1 MAIAVKAGKVYGLRK
16 MSNIDNIK
24 NYTVIDLE
32 MTGLSAKNDKII
44 EIGAARVRGG
54 EIVDTVSTLVNP
66 KQHIPQRVQELTG
79 ITDSDVENAADMDEA
94 VDNLLNFIGD
104 DIILGQNVTF
114 DYSFLKKAAVNNNL
128 VFPSAG
134 FDKLKMARR
143 ILPEL
148 EHKKLDY
155 LSEYLKV
162 DPGNSHRALDD
173 ALSAS
178 GIYWKMYTIKPDD
191 SGFEIPSELVYSVKK
206 DSPITQAQ
214 RNYLTALVVKHN
226 VKLDIPIDEMT
237 KSIDSRNID
246 KILSEY
252 GK

>member
-1 MAIAVKAGKVYGLRK
+1 MIDSYIAL
-16 MSNIDNIK
+16 
-24 NYTVIDLE
+24 DLE
-32 MTGLSAKNDKII
+32 TTGLNPAYDRII
-44 EIGAARVRGG
+44 EIGMAKVEQGNVAA
-54 EIVDTVSTLVNP
+54 TYSTLINP
-66 KQHIPQRVQELTG
+66 GITVGERVVELTG
-79 ITDSDVENAADMDEA
+79 IHNNELTDKPRIEDEIRNIL
-94 VDNLLNFIGD
+94 DFIGD
-104 DIILGQNVTF
+104 YPILGHNIIF

-134 FDKLKMARR
+134 IDTLKMARR

-155 LSEYLKV
+155 LCEYLKI

-237 KSIDSRNID
+237 KSIASRNID

>member
-1 MAIAVKAGKVYGLRK
+1 MINRYVALDIE
-16 MSNIDNIK
+16 
-24 NYTVIDLE
+24 T
-32 MTGLSAKNDKII
+32 TGLNPAVDRII
-44 EIGAARVRGG
+44 EVGMARV
-54 EIVDTVSTLVNP
+54 ENDCITEKYSTLVYP
-66 KQHIPQRVQELTG
+66 GISISERITGLTG
-79 ITDSDVENAADMDEA
+79 IHNDDLIGKPRIEDIIGDITT
-94 VDNLLNFIGD
+94 FIGD
-104 DIILGQNVTF
+104 WPILGHNVIF

-134 FDKLKMARR
+134 IDTLKMARR

-155 LSEYLKV
+155 LCEYLKV

-237 KSIDSRNID
+237 KSIASRNID

>member
-1 MAIAVKAGKVYGLRK
+1 MIITNEPVDCYLIDWFGQKRHNTK
-16 MSNIDNIK
+16 NIWF
-24 NYTVIDLE
+24 
-32 MTGLSAKNDKII
+32 S
-44 EIGAARVRGG
+44 VRGQTDNY
-54 EIVDTVSTLVNP
+54 IVKPKGTL
-66 KQHIPQRVQELTG
+66 Q
-79 ITDSDVENAADMDEA
+79 
-94 VDNLLNFIGD
+94 
-104 DIILGQNVTF
+104 
-114 DYSFLKKAAVNNNL
+114 YSFLKKAAVNNNL

-134 FDKLKMARR
+134 IDTLKMARR

-155 LSEYLKV
+155 LCEYLKI

-237 KSIDSRNID
+237 KSIASRNID